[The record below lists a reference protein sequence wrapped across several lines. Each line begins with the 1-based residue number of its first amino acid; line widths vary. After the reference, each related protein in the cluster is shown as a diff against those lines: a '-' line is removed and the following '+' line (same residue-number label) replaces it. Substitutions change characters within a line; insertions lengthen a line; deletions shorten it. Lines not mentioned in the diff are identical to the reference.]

1 MEEAV
6 ARFVGN
12 LIGRLHGPL
21 TFRLLLQPTMAAIL
35 AVRSGYADARAGR
48 PAYLWA
54 MFRHGAERGRLARE
68 GWRAVVS
75 VFTVAVLVDAVYQLL
90 VFQWFYPGEAVA
102 VAAILAFVPY
112 VVIRG
117 PANRIACLV
126 EQRSKR
132 ERRGHAKT

>member
-1 MEEAV
+1 MEDFV

-35 AVRSGYADARAGR
+35 AIRAGLQDARNGR
-48 PAYLWA
+48 PAYGWA
-54 MFRHGAERGRLARE
+54 LFQDAAARRHLLHE
-68 GWRAVVS
+68 GWRAVTM
-75 VFTVAVLVDAVYQLL
+75 VFTVAIIIDMLYQLI
-90 VFQWFYPGEAVA
+90 VFHWVYPGEAVV

-117 PANRIACLV
+117 PANRIASRLG
-126 EQRSKR
+126 
-132 ERRGHAKT
+132 RR